1 MLLAHVTRP
10 HGCSESERRY
20 FLISRAVI
28 SKRNCPSFCMHAL
41 LSCICTTLECAVW
54 LGCCCNLT
62 MRGLQNVAA
71 RAGRVAGRRA
81 NAAAPT
87 AAPATP
93 FHSSSRNNARVL
105 ATDGVDDSCIKIFEE
120 RGHKV
125 DLLETMS
132 EADLC
137 KVIGEYDGLV
147 VRSATKVTPEVIK
160 HAKKMRVIGRAGVGY
175 DNINVKE
182 ATQYVTLRS
191 LPNSGSARLLLSCL
205 LLLVFSA
212 FILHNNTTR
221 HPTQHN
227 TSTPTT
233 GRASW

>member
-1 MLLAHVTRP
+1 M
-10 HGCSESERRY
+10 
-20 FLISRAVI
+20 
-28 SKRNCPSFCMHAL
+28 K
-41 LSCICTTLECAVW
+41 
-54 LGCCCNLT
+54 
-62 MRGLQNVAA
+62 GLQAVAV

-81 NAAAPT
+81 
-87 AAPATP
+87 AAPAP
-93 FHSSSRNNARVL
+93 FHSSARSLARVL
-105 ATDGVDDSCIKIFEE
+105 ATDNVDDSCIKIFEE

-182 ATQYVTLRS
+182 ATQYVFAL
-191 LPNSGSARLLLSCL
+191 AR
-205 LLLVFSA
+205 
-212 FILHNNTTR
+212 IRLHC
-221 HPTQHN
+221 
-227 TSTPTT
+227 
-233 GRASW
+233 

>member
-1 MLLAHVTRP
+1 
-10 HGCSESERRY
+10 
-20 FLISRAVI
+20 
-28 SKRNCPSFCMHAL
+28 
-41 LSCICTTLECAVW
+41 
-54 LGCCCNLT
+54 

-71 RAGRVAGRRA
+71 RAGRAAGRRA
-81 NAAAPT
+81 T
-87 AAPATP
+87 AVATP
-93 FHSSSRNNARVL
+93 FHTSSRNNARVL

-182 ATQYVTLRS
+182 ATQYVMLYWT
-191 LPNSGSARLLLSCL
+191 
-205 LLLVFSA
+205 
-212 FILHNNTTR
+212 
-221 HPTQHN
+221 
-227 TSTPTT
+227 
-233 GRASW
+233 